1 MKTGERQIIGQENV
15 KVLDRKVAEYWDG
28 TAKYWKGKSLDWMLA
43 EIGQEDCRLLEWGM
57 AKYRTY
63 RSIAEY

>member
-43 EIGQEDCRLLEWGM
+43 EIGQEDCRLLD
-57 AKYRTY
+57 
-63 RSIAEY
+63 